1 MAVDSREEAGAAV
14 DLGVDHQVVS
24 AAAGAALTVAARPAI
39 GKYGERTKMSWLK
52 RFLRHVWMS
61 PLILR
66 RQFPAATLAA
76 IGKAVAEGEKSH
88 RGQVRFVIEAELT
101 TGQLWAGT
109 TARQRAIDVF
119 SLMRAWDTEENN
131 GVLVYLLLADRK
143 VEIVADRGIHRHVGD
158 ERWRAICRE
167 IEYHYRKGDFASG
180 SVTGIQ
186 KITAELAFYFPA
198 KGAHSN
204 EQPDMPVVL

>member
-1 MAVDSREEAGAAV
+1 M
-14 DLGVDHQVVS
+14 DHQVVS
-24 AAAGAALTVAARPAI
+24 AAAVAALTVAARLAI
-39 GKYGERTKMSWLK
+39 GNGERTHMNWLK

-61 PLILR
+61 PIVLR
-66 RQFPAATLAA
+66 RQFPASTLSA
-76 IGKAVAEGEKSH
+76 IGEAVAEGEKSH

-119 SLMRAWDTEENN
+119 SLMRVWDTEENN
-131 GVLVYLLLADRK
+131 GVLVYVLLADRK

-167 IEYHYRKGDFASG
+167 IEHHYRKRDFTSG
-180 SVTGIQ
+180 SVAGIQ
-186 KITAELAFYFPA
+186 KISTELAFYFPA
-198 KGAHSN
+198 RGEHAN